1 MTHSAESQS
10 PTLCLVSRWWQ
21 TGSSV
26 QNQMYWLPGY
36 LYWGDWQNHISEH
49 HKLTRHTTPS
59 PSPSPSPP
67 TPFPPPP
74 PLSLSPPPSLPP
86 SLPLSLSLSLSSSL
100 PSFLPSR
107 LPSFLHFLPFCFI
120 HSCDHTVTCQTATVG
135 GLYAWGEQCC
145 FCYVTRFSLIP
156 MLWSYLLNKKNNSN
170 NNWLW

>member
-67 TPFPPPP
+67 TPFS
-74 PLSLSPPPSLPP
+74 PLSPPSLSLPLPPSLPP
-86 SLPLSLSLSLSSSL
+86 SVSLPLPLILSPFL
-100 PSFLPSR
+100 PSFPSSFLPSFSSV
-107 LPSFLHFLPFCFI
+107 LFHSF
-120 HSCDHTVTCQTATVG
+120 
-135 GLYAWGEQCC
+135 
-145 FCYVTRFSLIP
+145 
-156 MLWSYLLNKKNNSN
+156 LWSYSYMSNSHSGWSTCMRWAMLLLLCHKVFTNSN
-170 NNWLW
+170 ALKLFAKQ